1 MTEEDEG
8 YLPEKPEGD
17 LNRIPIGATLYQ
29 QYLSMQQEY
38 AYALR
43 IGGSYAT
50 YEYSEMRTMFSMA
63 KAQSQYPE
71 VLNDFMEKWNSLN
84 NKYGSPGSRAWAFY
98 LEEGE
103 QRKDLIESMLYQM
116 GITRMDSRPPAPE
129 VNRYDFGFRYDGR
142 KIIHSF
148 WREREKENR
157 NLNILMTGKVG
168 GGKSYAGLSVGN
180 YENRNFD
187 IANFSY
193 DIGSFIDRVQNQPK
207 GTVIVL
213 DEGGVSAGNKDS
225 MSLASR
231 SLSKTIQSTRYLQ
244 LISIFNVPNISFI
257 DKSVRLLCDLV
268 FEHTE
273 DMLQGEFSVSVPE
286 LSEDGREIILK
297 PLRYDSLTIKSVYFP
312 LPPPYLIDAYEERR
326 REHNKRQLSELKEK
340 LSPSEEKED
349 GRGKNP
355 NSRSN
360 LRQFKK
366 GDVE

>member
-1 MTEEDEG
+1 MTEEENG

-29 QYLSMQQEY
+29 QYLSMQEEY
-38 AYALR
+38 AHGLR
-43 IGGSYAT
+43 VGGSYAS
-50 YEYSEMRTMFSMA
+50 YEYSEMRTMFSMT
-63 KAQSQYPE
+63 KAQTQFPE
-71 VLNDFMEKWNSLN
+71 VLKSFMDKWEALN
-84 NKYGSPGSRAWAFY
+84 GRYGSPGPRAWEFY
-98 LEEGE
+98 IGEAEE
-103 QRKDLIESMLYQM
+103 RKEAIEELLYSS

-142 KIIHSF
+142 KIIHSL
-148 WREREKENR
+148 WKEREKENR

-193 DIGSFIDRVQNQPK
+193 DIGDFIDRVQSQSK
-207 GTVIVL
+207 GSVIVL

-273 DMLQGEFSVSVPE
+273 DMLQGEFSVSIPE
-286 LSEDGREIILK
+286 LSDDGKEIILRSLK
-297 PLRYDSLTIKSVYFP
+297 YDHLTVKSVYFP
-312 LPPPYLIDAYEERR
+312 LPPPYLIEEYEARR

-340 LSPSEEKED
+340 LSPSEEED

-355 NSRSN
+355 NSRAN
-360 LRQFKK
+360 LKQFKK
-366 GDVE
+366 GD

>member
-1 MTEEDEG
+1 MTEEEND
-8 YLPEKPEGD
+8 YLPDKPEGD

-29 QYLSMQQEY
+29 QYMAMQQEF

-43 IGGSYAT
+43 VAGSYAN
-50 YEYSEMRTMFSMA
+50 YEYTEMRTMFSMA
-63 KAQSQYPE
+63 KAQTQYPE
-71 VLNDFMEKWNSLN
+71 VLKSFLDKWEKLN
-84 NKYGSPGSRAWAFY
+84 EKYGSPAPRAWEFF
-98 LEEGE
+98 LDEGE
-103 QRKDLIESMLYQM
+103 ERKDLIEELLYSS

-129 VNRYDFGFRYDGR
+129 INRFDFGYRYDGR
-142 KIIHSF
+142 KIIHSL
-148 WREREKENR
+148 WKEREKENR

-168 GGKSYAGLSVGN
+168 GGKSYGGLSIGN
-180 YENRNFD
+180 YENKNFD

-193 DIGSFIDRVQNQPK
+193 DIGDFIDRVQNQPK

-297 PLRYDSLTIKSVYFP
+297 PLRYDHMIIKTVYFP
-312 LPPPYLIDAYEERR
+312 LPPPYLIEAYEDRR

-340 LSPSEEKED
+340 LSPSEKEED

-355 NSRSN
+355 NSRAN
-360 LRQFKK
+360 LRQFTR
-366 GDVE
+366 GD

>member
-17 LNRIPIGATLYQ
+17 LNRIPIGATLYN
-29 QYLSMQQEY
+29 QYLSMQEEY
-38 AYALR
+38 AYALK
-43 IGGSYAT
+43 ICGIYTS
-50 YEYSEMRTMFSMA
+50 YEYSEMRTMYSMA
-63 KAQSQYPE
+63 KAQTQYPE
-71 VLNDFMEKWNSLN
+71 VLRSFREKWEDLDR
-84 NKYGSPGSRAWAFY
+84 KYGSPGPRAWEFY
-98 LEEGE
+98 IGEAEE
-103 QRKDLIESMLYQM
+103 RKDLIEELLFSS

-157 NLNILMTGKVG
+157 NLNILMTGKIG

-187 IANFSY
+187 IANFCY
-193 DIGSFIDRVQNQPK
+193 DIGDFIDRVQNQPK

-273 DMLQGEFSVSVPE
+273 DMLQGEFSVSIPE
-286 LSEDGREIILK
+286 LSDDGKEIILR
-297 PLRYDSLTIKSVYFP
+297 PLKYDHLTIKSVYFP

-326 REHNKRQLSELKEK
+326 REHNKRQLSELKAK